1 MSGKKRRDSIGQLNN
16 HGFSLLELLVVM
28 AIIVIVS
35 TITAVGLNVLA
46 EGNAKKA
53 NKTMYSKISELR
65 TTTMSKSGEWYMV
78 ISCQDNTY
86 TLETHHVA
94 NGEDNIKDTS
104 KFSASRISLNY
115 YNKNDG
121 SCKSVKIIDTEEFI
135 TDNLDSP
142 QFGKIV
148 ASVSRNNTYE
158 SKLWYKTGRVT
169 TQN

>member
-1 MSGKKRRDSIGQLNN
+1 
-16 HGFSLLELLVVM
+16 
-28 AIIVIVS
+28 
-35 TITAVGLNVLA
+35 
-46 EGNAKKA
+46 
-53 NKTMYSKISELR
+53 
-65 TTTMSKSGEWYMV
+65 MV

-115 YNKNDG
+115 YNGDSSTGYDLKNNSLKIQFNKNDG

>member
-1 MSGKKRRDSIGQLNN
+1 M
-16 HGFSLLELLVVM
+16 
-28 AIIVIVS
+28 
-35 TITAVGLNVLA
+35 
-46 EGNAKKA
+46 
-53 NKTMYSKISELR
+53 KI
-65 TTTMSKSGEWYMV
+65 
-78 ISCQDNTY
+78 Q
-86 TLETHHVA
+86 
-94 NGEDNIKDTS
+94 
-104 KFSASRISLNY
+104 F
-115 YNKNDG
+115 NKNDG